1 MELPSSLQGVVI
13 ITDAPFPTG
22 YAPTNRIA
30 SYCSGFRENNTPV
43 KVYCIAPT
51 ESSGNVKNLEFSGTF
66 NGAQYFYTTKTT
78 IKSKY
83 FWARPLM
90 RIYGV
95 IALLCKLLGD
105 RKSLAKSAVI
115 IYLSPSIREL
125 VIMFMCKVLGL
136 KIYKEESE
144 YPFIYFRRKKF
155 FRDLRLNVYQ
165 KIGYTS
171 YNGILVMTKNLFTYF
186 RDTCKLPASSMIHVP
201 MTVDLTR
208 FAGQVNQNP
217 ECFVITY
224 VGYLN
229 EFKDGVITLLRA
241 FAIVHKKHENVILR
255 LVGPPSSADITVE
268 INKLIEEEELQSN
281 VDLMGSVSSQDIPR
295 ILKDSSILVL
305 ARPSSLQA
313 EGGFPTKLGE
323 YLATKNPVIT
333 TNVGEISQY
342 LQDNVS
348 AFIVEPDSVEKLAE
362 SIGSVVENYSHA
374 LEVGERGY
382 EVALKYFNP
391 KIQTQIILDYINLN
405 K

>member
-1 MELPSSLQGVVI
+1 MELPSSFQGVVI

-22 YAPTNRIA
+22 YAPTNRIG

-43 KVYCIAPT
+43 IVYCIAPT
-51 ESSGNVKNLEFSGTF
+51 ETSGNIKNSEFSGTF

-95 IALLCKLLGD
+95 FALLCKLVVN
-105 RKSLAKSAVI
+105 RKQLANSAII

-125 VIMFMCKVLGL
+125 AIMYLCKLLGL

-155 FRDLRLNVYQ
+155 FRELRLKVYQ
-165 KIGYTS
+165 KIGYAR
-171 YNGILVMTKNLFTYF
+171 YNGILVMTQNLFSYF
-186 RDTCKLPASSMIHVP
+186 RDTCNLPADRMVHVP
-201 MTVDLTR
+201 MTVDLSR

-229 EFKDGVITLLRA
+229 EFKDGVITLFRA
-241 FAIVHKKHENVILR
+241 FAIAHKNHANLTLR
-255 LVGPPSSADITVE
+255 LVGPASSADITNE
-268 INKLIEEEELQSN
+268 INKLIAEEQLQSK

-348 AFIVEPDSVEKLAE
+348 AFIVEPDSVEKLAKKI
-362 SIGSVVENYSHA
+362 SSVVENYSHA
-374 LEVGERGY
+374 LEVGERGF